1 MIKLVDLIKEN
12 TRGRNRLKSISFVTS
27 LVPLLIA
34 AAQNKYDSWDQNDDG
49 EDVELGGGGICQDIA
64 EAIGSVLINKGV
76 ECVTVYATMGD
87 QHVYCVAKLK
97 EGVYEVDIS
106 PYRYERGGGYTWK
119 KIPNVSF
126 SEKDLIINRL
136 DSNPNSFNQY
146 TDKY

>member
-34 AAQNKYDSWDQNDDG
+34 AAQNEYDSWDQNEDG
-49 EDVELGGGGICQDIA
+49 EDPELGFGGICQNIA
-64 EAIGSVLINKGV
+64 EAICSVLNDKGV
-76 ECVTVYATMGD
+76 ECATVSATMGE

-97 EGVYEVDIS
+97 EGVYEVDIY
-106 PYRYERGGGYTWK
+106 PYRYERGGGYTWR

-126 SEKDLIINRL
+126 SVNDLMIHRL
-136 DSNPNSFNQY
+136 HADPNSFNQY
-146 TDKY
+146 TDDY

>member
-64 EAIGSVLINKGV
+64 DAICSVLIDKGV
-76 ECVTVYATMGD
+76 ECATVSATIGE

-106 PYRYERGGGYTWK
+106 PYTYESGGGYRWR
-119 KIPNVSF
+119 KISNVSF
-126 SEKDLIINRL
+126 SENDLMIHRL
-136 DSNPNSFNQY
+136 HADPNSFNQFTNEY
-146 TDKY
+146 